1 MKPIVVA
8 PSILAADL
16 RRLGDEVCA
25 VVARAQAGD
34 QTLPAAVGHPVSLLH
49 WITDRAAAPERAN

>member
-16 RRLGDEVCA
+16 RRLGEEVRA
-25 VVARAQAGD
+25 VDQAGAD
-34 QTLPAAVGHPVSLLH
+34 RIHIDN
-49 WITDRAAAPERAN
+49 WITDRAAAPGGTD

>member
-16 RRLGDEVCA
+16 RQLGEAGSAIFGSDDYTAAISRIRNSTIHTMA
-25 VVARAQAGD
+25 VAQ
-34 QTLPAAVGHPVSLLH
+34 
-49 WITDRAAAPERAN
+49 